1 MSSSRSAENS
11 APSIARAN
19 RFRWTV
25 SSAQLD
31 PCIHRTRAP
40 LPTESSCQRCARRAA
55 PCSVSAVDQVAVRV
69 TCERVSAER
78 ATNALLAFSFA
89 FPSSWHDILTELAR
103 EVRHD
108 TVDVTVVEQHCNSY
122 LASLTGL
129 AERDRSPRNAAAP
142 GCRIEKWAIAD
153 HLDAGIVLRAITASN
168 GIEPPVS
175 ASCFHAALLT
185 LRVEFDVGGD
195 GGAGSSSSRAEC
207 ASARVGR
214 RCTESRSQVSEQPGP
229 GYAIRPSAA
238 RPGRGCYHAIDPTSC
253 SADRGL
259 EARGRLGKALRL
271 VAIGLHVWYNFGDRV

>member
-207 ASARVGR
+207 ASARVSR
-214 RCTESRSQVSEQPGP
+214 RCTESRSQVVGAAGSRVCRKAERSSPWTRLLSCDRSDFVQRRQG
-229 GYAIRPSAA
+229 ARSA
-238 RPGRGCYHAIDPTSC
+238 RSSRKST
-253 SADRGL
+253 
-259 EARGRLGKALRL
+259 
-271 VAIGLHVWYNFGDRV
+271 AIGSDRLACVVQFW